1 MISQT
6 IIQKMEIGHCHI
18 IFSKQLFWMFIPIIN
33 HEIGNYTVLVIFTML
48 MTRLLMMTAIENDDD
63 DDVIVMIELLSWPV
77 GEPPSISLDHFGP
90 TSSLSLN
97 QNPYHHSYHSLR
109 TIMLVSRHCQNLVA

>member
-1 MISQT
+1 MRL
-6 IIQKMEIGHCHI
+6 E
-18 IFSKQLFWMFIPIIN
+18 
-33 HEIGNYTVLVIFTML
+33 NYTVLVIFTML

-97 QNPYHHSYHSLR
+97 QNRYHHSYHSVR
-109 TIMLVSRHCQNLVA
+109 TIMLVSRNCQNLVA

>member
-1 MISQT
+1 
-6 IIQKMEIGHCHI
+6 
-18 IFSKQLFWMFIPIIN
+18 MFISIIN
-33 HEIGNYTVLVIFTML
+33 YEIGNNTVLVIFTML
-48 MTRLLMMTAIENDDD
+48 MTKLLMMTAIESDDDDDD

-97 QNPYHHSYHSLR
+97 QNRYHHSYLSLR